1 MATEHTILDAPT
13 SLPAFVE
20 RGIHARGLHA
30 VERFLRTKPLGTIGA
45 AIVLA
50 ILLLAAFAPVFAPYG
65 FDHRVIAQRLQN
77 PSAQHLLGTDE
88 LGRDILSRIIYGA
101 RVSAFVGFG
110 SVLIATAIAATLG
123 TASGYFGGWLD
134 MTLQRFVDMWIA
146 FPFLI
151 LLLAFLAVFGTP
163 LGSAHLGPL
172 TLEPAQQRSAQII
185 VVLGLLFAIRDS
197 RVVRAATLAIKHNT
211 YIEAARGLGAGNF
224 RILWT
229 YILPNVAPALIVL
242 ATLQLGAA
250 ILAEA
255 TLGFLGFGIPDPV
268 PSWGRMLSG
277 IARAR
282 VRSDPWLAFWP
293 GLAISLAVFAFN
305 MLGDALRD
313 VLDPRL
319 RGSR

>member
-1 MATEHTILDAPT
+1 MATRSGAVDIPEVLEG
-13 SLPAFVE
+13 SR
-20 RGIHARGLHA
+20 RGGTAARWTQALIF
-30 VERFLRTKPLGTIGA
+30 FLRRKPLGSIGA
-45 AIVLA
+45 LLVATI
-50 ILLLAAFAPVFAPYG
+50 ILLAVFAPVVAPYG
-65 FDHRVIAQRLQN
+65 FDQRVIRDRLQG
-77 PSAQHLLGTDE
+77 PSVQHWLGTDD
-88 LGRDILSRIIYGA
+88 LGRDILSRVIYGA

-110 SVLIATAIAATLG
+110 TVIIASTIAGAIGMT
-123 TASGYFGGWLD
+123 SGYFGGRFD
-134 MTLQRFVDMWIA
+134 TAVQRFIDMWIA

-163 LGSAHLGPL
+163 FGTFRLGPL
-172 TLEPAQQRSAQII
+172 ALEPAQQRAAQII
-185 VVLGLLFAIRDS
+185 LVLGLLFSARDS
-197 RVVRAATLAIKHNT
+197 RIIRSATLAIRNNA
-211 YIEAARGLGAGNF
+211 YVDAARSLGASDF
-224 RILWT
+224 RILAS
-229 YILPNVAPALIVL
+229 YILPNVFPTLIVI

-255 TLGFLGFGIPDPV
+255 SLGFLGFGIPDPI

-282 VRSDPWLAFWP
+282 LRTDPWLAFWP